1 MLPKV
6 TRMLDFVTVV
16 MLLLTA
22 GYVYL
27 TFADL
32 LSRTVT
38 VTLIGGA
45 AAYGFGY
52 CKIAATVWERRN
64 NAGQWGKEYIA

>member
-6 TRMLDFVTVV
+6 TRMLDLVTVV

-22 GYVYL
+22 GYIFM

-38 VTLIGGA
+38 ATLIGGVI
-45 AAYGFGY
+45 AYGFGY
-52 CKIAATVWERRN
+52 CKTAATVWERRN
-64 NAGQWGKEYIA
+64 NAGQWEREYIA